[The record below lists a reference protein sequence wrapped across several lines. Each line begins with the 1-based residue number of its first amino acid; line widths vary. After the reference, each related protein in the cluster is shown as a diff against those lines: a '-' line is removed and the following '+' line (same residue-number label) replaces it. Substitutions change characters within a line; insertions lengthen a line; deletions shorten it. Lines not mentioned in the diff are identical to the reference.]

1 MKSIFFILC
10 LAFLYQAHVFGQS
23 LADSVVDGAYIKEW
37 NLINGKYLS
46 RMAEPVTV
54 KLVNATGHDI
64 RDVIF
69 YNVYFPI
76 LEKDS
81 ATSFFQVPNY
91 MPSDIVS
98 GKIQA
103 VKIDNG
109 HWIWHCKGVPY
120 NNENKTL
127 ILEIVLEESEFVS
140 AAFRL
145 NTRISAV
152 VE

>member
-1 MKSIFFILC
+1 MKSRLFILC
-10 LAFLYQAHVFGQS
+10 FALLCRAHVFGQS
-23 LADSVVDGAYIKEW
+23 LADSVVDGVYIQEW

-81 ATSFFQVPNY
+81 ATAFFHVPNY
-91 MPSDIVS
+91 MPSDFVS
-98 GKIQA
+98 GKIKE

-109 HWIWHCKGVPY
+109 NWIWYCKGVPY
-120 NNENKTL
+120 NYENKTL
-127 ILEIVLEESEFVS
+127 ILEIVLEDSEFVS